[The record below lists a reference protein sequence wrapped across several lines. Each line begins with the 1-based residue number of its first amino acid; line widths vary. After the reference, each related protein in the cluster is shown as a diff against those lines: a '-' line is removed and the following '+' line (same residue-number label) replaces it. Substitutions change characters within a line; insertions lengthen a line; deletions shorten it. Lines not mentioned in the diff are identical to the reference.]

1 MVNKQELGFDGI
13 RDALFSAFPE
23 LLERVW
29 SKFGSYYD
37 LEKGIQD
44 ETPEAYPIF
53 EDVVKKLV
61 FELLEDGQSKDLLT
75 RLFCFF
81 EDMAN
86 SRDPDVKDLLRIA
99 ILETLVYRRE
109 SLRRAWKYMGTK
121 TKEFAVWEAEHQGRQ
136 ENLPQS

>member
-1 MVNKQELGFDGI
+1 MVLTTIWKRE
-13 RDALFSAFPE
+13 
-23 LLERVW
+23 V
-29 SKFGSYYD
+29 
-37 LEKGIQD
+37 QD
-44 ETPEAYPIF
+44 EEHRKPIQF
-53 EDVVKKLV
+53 LKMWLRNWFSNSLKTVRD
-61 FELLEDGQSKDLLT
+61 KDLLT

-81 EDMAN
+81 EGMAN

-136 ENLPQS
+136 AKRLPQS